1 MPSGSAIET
10 SSRRRRERS
19 ELTMGLF
26 DRIKQ
31 SLAKTRAKLV
41 TGFRAI
47 LPFGQKIDDKVLD
60 QLWDAMVQ
68 GDIGPTLAARL
79 TEQLNKA
86 WKAGEISE
94 TQDVIPY
101 MQKYLI
107 SLWPDNNRE
116 LHTAESGPTVILIAG
131 INGSGKTTSVAKLAW
146 YLRQQGK
153 SVTIAA
159 CDTFRAAAVEQLTIW
174 SERLGVP
181 IVKHESGSDPAAV
194 AFDACQAALARNVD
208 YLIVDTAGRLHTQ
221 DHLMRELNKI
231 QRVVEKKIPGA
242 PHEVLLVLDATI
254 GQNAINQAKMFSQHV
269 KVTGI
274 MLAKLDGSAKGGA
287 VVGIR
292 QELNVPVKFVGLGEK
307 YTDIEPFDPA
317 TFVEALLS
325 EDGLAQKSG

>member
-1 MPSGSAIET
+1 
-10 SSRRRRERS
+10 
-19 ELTMGLF
+19 MGLF
-26 DRIKQ
+26 ERIKQ
-31 SLAKTRAKLV
+31 SLTKTRDKLIGGLRSV
-41 TGFRAI
+41 
-47 LPFGQKIDDKVLD
+47 LPFGRKIDDKILD
-60 QLWDAMVQ
+60 NLWDVMVQ

-79 TEQLNKA
+79 TDQLRKA
-86 WKAGEISE
+86 WRAGEISE
-94 TQDVIPY
+94 TQEILPY

-107 SLWPDNNRE
+107 SLWPENNRE
-116 LHTAESGPTVILIAG
+116 IHVAASGPTVILIAG
-131 INGSGKTTSVAKLAW
+131 INGSGKTTSVAKLAY

-153 SVTIAA
+153 SVIIAA

-174 SERLGVP
+174 SERLDVP
-181 IVKHESGSDPAAV
+181 IVKQAGGADPAAV
-194 AFDACQAALARNVD
+194 AFDACDAALHRKVN

-292 QELNVPVKFVGLGEK
+292 EELSVPVKFVGLGEK

-325 EDGLAQKSG
+325 EEGVGQKSA